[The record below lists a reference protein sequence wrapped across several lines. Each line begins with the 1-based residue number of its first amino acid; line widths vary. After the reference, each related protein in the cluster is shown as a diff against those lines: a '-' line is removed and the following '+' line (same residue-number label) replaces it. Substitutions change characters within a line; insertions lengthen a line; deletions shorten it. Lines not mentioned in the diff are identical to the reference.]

1 MRMSVVGTRIKRFV
15 RIRVDSWLK
24 MKGACEIIK
33 RSHRTHG
40 THGKWLLQKEK
51 SVVSVI
57 SV

>member
-1 MRMSVVGTRIKRFV
+1 MSVVGTRIKRFV